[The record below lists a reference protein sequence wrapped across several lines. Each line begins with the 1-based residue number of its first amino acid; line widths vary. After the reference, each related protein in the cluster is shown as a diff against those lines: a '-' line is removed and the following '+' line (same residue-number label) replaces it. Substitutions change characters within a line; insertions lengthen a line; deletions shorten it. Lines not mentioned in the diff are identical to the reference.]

1 MADNERRK
9 YKRKDT
15 LNLLDFVV
23 LDKNGRQ
30 VDQAMGRTLNA
41 SESGI
46 LLETTIPLKT
56 DQIIS
61 VTIGLE
67 EDLVD
72 LRGQVVYVKAVGDF
86 FQCGINF
93 VEIDEQGLEILRKYL
108 TALKEVFG
116 HNAS

>member
-1 MADNERRK
+1 MADKERRK

-23 LDKNGRQ
+23 FDENGRQ
-30 VDQAMGRTLNA
+30 VDQAMGRTINA

-46 LLETTIPLKT
+46 LLETTIPLET
-56 DQIIS
+56 DRIIS

-67 EDLVD
+67 DELVD
-72 LRGQVVYVKAVGDF
+72 LRGQVVYVKEVGDF

-108 TALKEVFG
+108 LALKEVFG
-116 HNAS
+116 RNDS